1 MRWLN
6 AQSQPTLVWRTSAKL
21 QKKKKASFV
30 DEGGRGRESGEKK
43 NGSTER
49 RCERRKRGRFYA
61 YLLLDSQHCFVGGK
75 NGCKKPINAPVFT
88 HSRCCVHEST
98 QVRVVMVVVVGKG
111 VEMGGGG
118 MKPDNKQIG
127 KTSFY
132 RHLATYEFD
141 FRRVPLRNE
150 VKKKKLRSI
159 TLICILL
166 CRRESG

>member
-1 MRWLN
+1 MRKVNLL
-6 AQSQPTLVWRTSAKL
+6 SSGELLPSCK
-21 QKKKKASFV
+21 KKKKASFV

-118 MKPDNKQIG
+118 DETRQQTNRKNLVL
-127 KTSFY
+127 S
-132 RHLATYEFD
+132 
-141 FRRVPLRNE
+141 
-150 VKKKKLRSI
+150 
-159 TLICILL
+159 TL
-166 CRRESG
+166 SNV

>member
-1 MRWLN
+1 MRGEN
-6 AQSQPTLVWRTSAKL
+6 EVAKCAKSTYSRL
-21 QKKKKASFV
+21 ENFCQAAKKKKKKLASLMK
-30 DEGGRGRESGEKK
+30 EAGGGRAGKKK

-111 VEMGGGG
+111 VEMRGGDETRQQTNR
-118 MKPDNKQIG
+118 KNLVL
-127 KTSFY
+127 S
-132 RHLATYEFD
+132 
-141 FRRVPLRNE
+141 
-150 VKKKKLRSI
+150 
-159 TLICILL
+159 TL
-166 CRRESG
+166 SNV